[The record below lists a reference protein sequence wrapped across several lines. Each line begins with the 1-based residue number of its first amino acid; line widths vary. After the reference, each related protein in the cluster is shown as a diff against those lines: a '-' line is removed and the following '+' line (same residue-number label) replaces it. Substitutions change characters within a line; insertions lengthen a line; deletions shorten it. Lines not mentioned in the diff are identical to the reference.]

1 MNRALP
7 ICLVYAFRRD
17 YGKAELFARMKRRMY
32 EKMRVLLMS
41 L

>member
-32 EKMRVLLMS
+32 EKRVLLMS